1 MKKRLFALGI
11 AAVMASGLLAG
22 CSSNNA
28 PADGGAPAEEETA
41 GDDGAQAEGESGQAD
56 GIGYDK
62 LVMGLDDT
70 FAPMGFRD
78 ENGELTGVD
87 VELATAVSEKLGI
100 EIEFQPIDWSTKEI
114 ELNNNNIDIIWNG
127 YTITDERKEQVLFTD
142 AYLDNRQIVVT
153 MADSDI
159 NTLADLAGKTVAAQ
173 SESSAVNAIES
184 MPEIRDT
191 FAELVTLE
199 TNDQCL
205 RDLESGRSQ
214 AVVADEVLIRY
225 YISQKN
231 QDDYRIL
238 DEDFGDEEYGIGV
251 RKGDEALANAINE
264 AFAELKADGTLK
276 EIGEKWFGADIIQR

>member
-11 AAVMASGLLAG
+11 AAIMASGLMAG
-22 CSSNNA
+22 CSSNNT

-41 GDDGAQAEGESGQAD
+41 GDGGAQAEGESGQAE

-87 VELATAVSEKLGI
+87 VELASAVSDKLGI
-100 EIEFQPIDWSTKEI
+100 EIEFQPIDWSTKEM

-159 NTLADLAGKTVAAQ
+159 NSLADLAGKTVAAQ

-231 QDDYRIL
+231 QEDYRIL